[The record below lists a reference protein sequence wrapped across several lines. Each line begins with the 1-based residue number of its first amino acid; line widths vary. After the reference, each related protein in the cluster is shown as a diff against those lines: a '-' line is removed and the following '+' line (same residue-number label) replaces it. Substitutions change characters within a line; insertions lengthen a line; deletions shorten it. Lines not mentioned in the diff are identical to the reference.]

1 MKKYSLIRAVFALMT
16 ASAITLSF
24 AACGASSGG
33 SVAQTN
39 SSAAYDAAYEEEI
52 GVEAPSEEAM
62 ISENK
67 VNPDTADT
75 ALSEGISQTTM
86 PDNLNLKLIWRA
98 NVSMETLEFDQS
110 VQQVTD
116 LVNEL
121 GGFIESSSSSGGSD
135 AQGNYINKYASLTIR
150 IPSDKLNGFIGS
162 LNDCGTITHQNLSS
176 ENISLEYA
184 DTETRKEALEAEY
197 DRLIELMAEAENV
210 DAVIA
215 IEARL
220 SEVRLQ
226 LDSLSS
232 QLRTYDN
239 LVDYS
244 TIYLDIQEVRN
255 ISGAGATTISERI
268 KNGFSNTLYGIKV
281 FFEDLL
287 VFLVVNIP
295 VFVILAVVIIIVL
308 LILKKIRIRKGLK
321 KDKKMDQLPENTEEQ
336 NKNDDSEETK

>member
-1 MKKYSLIRAVFALMT
+1 MKEYSLIRAVFALVT

-33 SVAQTN
+33 SAAQTN

-52 GVEAPSEEAM
+52 GVEAPAEEAM

-67 VNPDTADT
+67 VNPATAGT

-184 DTETRKEALEAEY
+184 DTEARKEALEAEY

-244 TIYLDIQEVRN
+244 TI
-255 ISGAGATTISERI
+255 
-268 KNGFSNTLYGIKV
+268 
-281 FFEDLL
+281 
-287 VFLVVNIP
+287 
-295 VFVILAVVIIIVL
+295 
-308 LILKKIRIRKGLK
+308 
-321 KDKKMDQLPENTEEQ
+321 
-336 NKNDDSEETK
+336 